1 MLAKLG
7 DRLNRIAYRFVP
19 DPFVLAVTLTVAV
32 VTAGLAS
39 TGFGLERVARAWIDG
54 SGDGRGFWNF
64 LAFGMQMCLILVTG
78 HALAASP
85 PVDRLLGRLAALPR
99 TPAGAISVVVLSAM
113 TLSLINWG
121 LGLIGGALLARRVGV
136 EASKHEIPVDY
147 RVLVAGAYCSMLVW
161 HAGLS
166 GSAPTKVT
174 LESDQVALLGPELGA
189 KIGAIPLSE
198 TIGAPANLVVL
209 IALAALVPWLLH
221 AAQRG
226 QQATS
231 SVNLPTDDG
240 SAPIDRAPPSD
251 DSPAIRFGRSP
262 VLKWSLVGFGLF
274 AAVSWLG
281 RRGLDRLDPDLIN
294 FVFLFVGIA
303 AYRTLSDYAQAV
315 SVATRGCAGIILQF
329 PFYAGIAGLLDGL
342 NLIEAATARVVDLG
356 AAALPAV
363 AFYLAGAV
371 NLVVPSGG
379 GQWGVQGP
387 LFMQAA
393 IDAGVE
399 PARMVMALAYG
410 DQWTNML
417 QPFWA
422 LPLLATTGVRAR
434 DILGYTAL
442 ILIVSQLVFLAGLY
456 FI

>member
-1 MLAKLG
+1 MLERIG
-7 DRLNRIAYRFVP
+7 GRLNTIAYRFVP
-19 DPFVLAVTLTVAV
+19 DPFVLAVTLTIAAIVL
-32 VTAGLAS
+32 GLAV
-39 TGFGLERVARAWIDG
+39 TNFDAERVARAWVDG
-54 SGDGRGFWNF
+54 DGHGRGFWNF

-85 PVDRLLGRLAALPR
+85 PIDRLLGRLAALPR
-99 TPAGAISVVVLSAM
+99 TPAAAISVVVLSAM

-136 EASKHEIPVDY
+136 EAGKRGIAVDY
-147 RVLVAGAYCSMLVW
+147 RALVAGGYCSMLVW

-189 KIGAIPLSE
+189 QIGAIPLSQ
-198 TIGAPANLVVL
+198 TIGTPANLVTLIVL
-209 IALAALVPWLLH
+209 AVVLPWLLN
-221 AAQRG
+221 AAQQG
-226 QQATS
+226 VS
-231 SVNLPTDDG
+231 PINLPENHG
-240 SAPIDRAPPSD
+240 PANANEPPPSD

-262 VLKWSLVGFGLF
+262 VLKWALVGFGLF
-274 AAVSWLG
+274 ASASWLR
-281 RRGLDRLDPDLIN
+281 RRGFDRLDPDLIN
-294 FVFLFVGIA
+294 FVFLFIGIA

-315 SVATRGCAGIILQF
+315 SVAARGCAGIILQF
-329 PFYAGIAGLLDGL
+329 PFYAGIAGLLGGL
-342 NLIEAATARVVDLG
+342 NLVEAATARVVDLG
-356 AAALPAV
+356 ATALPAV

-387 LFMQAA
+387 VLMQAA
-393 IDAGVE
+393 LDAGVD

-434 DILGYTAL
+434 DILGYTTL
-442 ILIVSQLVFLAGLY
+442 LLLVSQIVFLIALY